1 MENTLST
8 RTQFSDRQTASAY
21 AVINNLGTV
30 RSDIRDGKSN
40 PLEGILSD
48 DIYSM
53 LRSNDL
59 INEKAL
65 RDFVIRQM
73 FLKLK
78 AEGNLR
84 TQEAIKTLTGMYPY
98 LQFDTIRKI
107 VYRVY
112 PTSSRK
118 SMMWWKESDWIASCK
133 QGGIISPCYFI

>member
-118 SMMWWKESDWIASCK
+118 SMM
-133 QGGIISPCYFI
+133 